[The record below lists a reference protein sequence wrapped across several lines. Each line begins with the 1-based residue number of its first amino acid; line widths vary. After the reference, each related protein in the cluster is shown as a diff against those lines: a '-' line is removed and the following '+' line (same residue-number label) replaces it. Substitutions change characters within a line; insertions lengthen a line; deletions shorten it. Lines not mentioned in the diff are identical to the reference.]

1 MIYFID
7 LLQIISNNSF
17 NTDDILRYVKNPI
30 TNISFERISDL
41 ENYCYKWNV
50 KGKMWL
56 DDFLE
61 DDNLTAN
68 NTRENVIKPILKLK
82 ELIKDKTCL
91 EVCRTIF
98 EFMEKQSIRENIQKL
113 IDNNKNNG
121 FESSADDMV
130 RIWDMLMTIL
140 DTLCTFMG
148 DMTIPI
154 KDFKDVICTMIS
166 QSNFKSAPQKLDAV
180 SFSASDNARYN

>member
-1 MIYFID
+1 M
-7 LLQIISNNSF
+7 
-17 NTDDILRYVKNPI
+17 
-30 TNISFERISDL
+30 
-41 ENYCYKWNV
+41 
-50 KGKMWL
+50 
-56 DDFLE
+56 
-61 DDNLTAN
+61 
-68 NTRENVIKPILKLK
+68 K

-148 DMTIPI
+148 DMVIPI

-166 QSNFKSAPQKLDAV
+166 QSNFKSLSK
-180 SFSASDNARYN
+180 